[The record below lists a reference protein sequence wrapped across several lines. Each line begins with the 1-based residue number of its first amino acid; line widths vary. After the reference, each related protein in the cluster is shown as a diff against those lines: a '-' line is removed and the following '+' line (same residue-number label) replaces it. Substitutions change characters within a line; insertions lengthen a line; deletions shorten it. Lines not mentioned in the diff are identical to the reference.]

1 MAAAHDTIG
10 FWLEQAGNYPVLPK
24 AEVLRLAKIIQ
35 DPKATESARNRAVNK
50 IVRHNLKLIPN
61 VARKLRGFSKT
72 YNYGDCNTVDYFQ
85 MGVIGLVRAA
95 QKFDPS
101 RGYAFSTYA
110 MPWIRQAM
118 QREALKNMSSIRV
131 PESTLR
137 DVFELNK
144 NYTFGR
150 IVEMKDAKW
159 QRLSDAF
166 LALNCNSLDA
176 PMSSREDVD
185 NLHECIA
192 AEDTSID
199 SPRFDE
205 IIGDV
210 DLSAV
215 QKELLWR
222 RYMDNDNIDEIS
234 AKTGLSKRKIMNYLR
249 NALARLRNHHLVTLK
264 C

>member
-24 AEVLRLAKIIQ
+24 AEVLRLARIVQ
-35 DPKATESARNRAVNK
+35 DPNATEPARNRAINK
-50 IVRHNLKLIPN
+50 IVRHNLKLIPG
-61 VARKLRGFSKT
+61 VARNLRGFAKT

-110 MPWIRQAM
+110 MPWIKQAM

-144 NYTFGR
+144 NYAFGCP
-150 IVEMKDAKW
+150 IEMKESKRH
-159 QRLSDAF
+159 RLTDAF

-185 NLHECIA
+185 SLYECVA
-192 AEDTSID
+192 DQHTQSDE
-199 SPRFDE
+199 PRFSELID
-205 IIGDV
+205 GA
-210 DLSAV
+210 DLADV

-222 RYMDNDNIDEIS
+222 RYMDNDSIDEIT
-234 AKTGLSKRKIMNYLR
+234 AKTGLSSRRVMTYLR
-249 NALARLRNHHLVTLK
+249 NALASLRKHHAVTLK